1 MSKKDTAIS
10 GGKSSNM
17 KSDVGIFVEA
27 ARSDNLP
34 STDFYQVKE
43 AIGPLNRK
51 VKMEVLQY
59 EIPLA
64 ANEVINLGF
73 IL

>member
-1 MSKKDTAIS
+1 
-10 GGKSSNM
+10 M